1 MEQTDILHPQPAY
14 RNTEYDIVQETP
26 GVGVALS
33 VSSKGRVISHQD
45 VPPALQ
51 QTPNLTDC

>member
-1 MEQTDILHPQPAY
+1 MEQTDISHLQPIN
-14 RNTEYDIVQETP
+14 RKTEYDIVQETP

-33 VSSKGRVISHQD
+33 VSSRVISHQD

-51 QTPNLTDC
+51 QTPS

>member
-1 MEQTDILHPQPAY
+1 MEQTDISHPQPII
-14 RNTEYDIVQETP
+14 RKTEYDIVQETP

-33 VSSKGRVISHQD
+33 VSSRVISHQD